1 MADDAFASLE
11 NASFHCPT
19 LKSYIF
25 IIFPQDARALEEPK
39 KLIVD
44 VIPELER
51 EYEELMRELEKEQAE
66 VTEIE
71 AGDQD
76 YLNELKATIAEQKWV
91 LFKPGLYSLLTS
103 YIALRS
109 RP

>member
-1 MADDAFASLE
+1 M
-11 NASFHCPT
+11 
-19 LKSYIF
+19 
-25 IIFPQDARALEEPK
+25 EEPK
-39 KLIVD
+39 KLIVN

-76 YLNELKATIAEQKWV
+76 YLNELKATIAEQK
-91 LFKPGLYSLLTS
+91 
-103 YIALRS
+103 
-109 RP
+109 

>member
-11 NASFHCPT
+11 NASTHYPT
-19 LKSYIF
+19 PRVLLF
-25 IIFPQDARALEEPK
+25 IVLSSQDARALEEPK
-39 KLIVD
+39 KLIVN

-76 YLNELKATIAEQKWV
+76 YLNELKATIAEQK
-91 LFKPGLYSLLTS
+91 
-103 YIALRS
+103 
-109 RP
+109 

>member
-1 MADDAFASLE
+1 MRSPLWKTQVLIVQ
-11 NASFHCPT
+11 PR
-19 LKSYIF
+19 LPLF

-51 EYEELMRELEKEQAE
+51 EYEELMHELEKEQAE

-76 YLNELKATIAEQKWV
+76 YLNELKATIAEQK
-91 LFKPGLYSLLTS
+91 
-103 YIALRS
+103 
-109 RP
+109 